1 MFNFFKRTSD
11 ATLKFYM
18 KSGNSFVID
27 QVTDWNIQA
36 GVSTENIV
44 SLSITQRPTAK
55 NKLIVQSIVL
65 SQIEAI
71 VRVEA

>member
-1 MFNFFKRTSD
+1 MFNFFKRND
-11 ATLKFYM
+11 AALKFYM

-36 GVSTENIV
+36 GASTENIV
-44 SLSITQRPTAK
+44 SLSITQRSTAK
-55 NKLIVQSIVL
+55 NRLIVQSIVL